1 VGDNQDNIVFKLDLD
16 SKQFVGGIV
25 EAKKVLG
32 ELGEV
37 ESMESLLG
45 VLKNLGLAAGVI
57 AVAFYGLKG
66 ALDLT
71 MEAESI
77 KRTEEQ
83 FKMLTE
89 QSGIATEKLKEGLE
103 KSAKGLAGLDDVMKS
118 SNKAIIAMG
127 QSAERLPEVM
137 ELATKATR
145 VFGGEVLS
153 NFEQISQALAAG
165 RTRSLKQFGITVDD
179 SKAVKDFA
187 AAHGVAA
194 NALSESG
201 RRQAILNEALKQAK
215 IRFKDIKADGDE
227 LTTTWQKMKVALKET
242 YETFAMF
249 FDKYFGDMVRKSVKT
264 VTNAISE
271 LSTAA
276 RAAMGD
282 SAAKHAIELKQYEQ
296 KKVELT
302 KLKEIEI
309 DLQKKH
315 DMAVK
320 NGTNMVAD
328 NYQQMLDG
336 NKKRQAQLI
345 ANIDETNKKIEEQ
358 KREIDSKEDKKT
370 SGSIESGLDKEQ
382 LEKNRTLF
390 ERDLAQMRE
399 ERLKVQIDTNKD
411 YENVDNLF
419 KEQQKVLE
427 LQHQAQIE
435 EIKQKPYLDSKQ
447 KKLEIEQ
454 EELLYNEQMRKHLED
469 QVRMKEDADKRMRD
483 SHESSMKAMGAGV
496 RAYAAEGTK
505 NFDTVGKRSA
515 MAMGIFMNQ
524 TTNALKEW
532 GAGTKTAS
540 EAIRGM
546 MLGMIADMAE
556 ASGRFMMLDAFKT
569 YPVINYPEL
578 AAGAGLVA
586 LSGFLGGMAGGSS
599 SVGAGGGGGS
609 GGFSGGALSDNSQMG
624 ETLTE
629 DTQKKKAVHVEIHGN
644 YLETEQTRR
653 QLLEMIRQE
662 TDATNFSYSSVRA

>member
-1 VGDNQDNIVFKLDLD
+1 VADNQDNIVFKLDLD

-25 EAKKVLG
+25 EAKKILG

-89 QSGIATEKLKEGLE
+89 QSGIATEKLREGLE
-103 KSAKGLAGLDDVMKS
+103 KSSKGLANLDEVLGAA
-118 SNKAIIAMG
+118 NKAIIAMG
-127 QSAERLPEVM
+127 GSAERLPEVM

-153 NFEQISQALAAG
+153 NFEQISQAIAAG
-165 RTRSLKQFGITVDD
+165 RTRSLKQFGITIDD

-201 RRQAILNEALKQAK
+201 RRQAIMNEALKQAK

-249 FDKYFGDMVRKSVKT
+249 FDKYFGDMVRKSVKA
-264 VTNAISE
+264 VTSAISE

-282 SAAKHAIELKQYEQ
+282 SAAKHAIESKQYEQ

-302 KLKEIEI
+302 KLKELEI

-315 DMAVK
+315 DIAVK
-320 NGTNMVAD
+320 NGTNMVAE

-336 NKKRQAQLI
+336 NKKRQSQLLTD
-345 ANIDETNKKIEEQ
+345 IDQVTKKIEEQ
-358 KREIDSKEDKKT
+358 KKETEGKEEKKPA
-370 SGSIESGLDKEQ
+370 GSIDSGLDKEQ

-390 ERDLAQMRE
+390 ERDLAEMRAE
-399 ERLKVQIDTNKD
+399 KLKVQIETNKD
-411 YENVDNLF
+411 YENVDSLF

-427 LQHQAQIE
+427 LQHQAKIE

-454 EELLYNEQMRKHLED
+454 EELLYNEQMRTHLED

-599 SVGAGGGGGS
+599 SVGSSGGGGG
-609 GGFSGGALSDNSQMG
+609 GFGGGALSDNSQMG
-624 ETLTE
+624 NTLTE